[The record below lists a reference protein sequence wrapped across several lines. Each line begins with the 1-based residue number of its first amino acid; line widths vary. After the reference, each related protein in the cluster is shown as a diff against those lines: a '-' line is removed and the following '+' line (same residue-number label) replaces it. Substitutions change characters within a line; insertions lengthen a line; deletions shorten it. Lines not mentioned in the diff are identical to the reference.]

1 MKFVRAFL
9 IVIGTISVIIGLAYI
24 LWPAEGAALADLKL
38 SSPTA
43 VIEVHGFYGGQLVGL
58 GVAILVGAWK
68 QRFVIP
74 ALVLIAAS
82 LGGTAVGRLSGVI
95 AEGVFPPIVAGLL
108 LVEVVTAAAAGVF
121 LRYELARA
129 PAPN

>member
-1 MKFVRAFL
+1 MRLVRVFL
-9 IVIGTISVIIGLAYI
+9 VAIGTISVIIGLAFI
-24 LWPAEGAALADLKL
+24 IWPAEGAALADLEL
-38 SSPTA
+38 TSPTA

-68 QRFVIP
+68 QRFVVP

-95 AEGVFPPIVAGLL
+95 AEGTFPPIVAGLL
-108 LVEVVTAAAAGVF
+108 LAEVATAASAALF
-121 LRYELARA
+121 LRYELTRA
-129 PAPN
+129 PAST